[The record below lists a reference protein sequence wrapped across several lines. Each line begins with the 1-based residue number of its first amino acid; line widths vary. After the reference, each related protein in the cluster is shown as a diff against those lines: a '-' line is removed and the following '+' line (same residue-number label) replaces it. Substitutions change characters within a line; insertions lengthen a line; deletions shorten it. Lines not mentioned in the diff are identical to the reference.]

1 LAGEAIGGSVSA
13 LPSAAFAT
21 PRSFDMARPLCITDD
36 PNLLDDVLGLAAE
49 AGLEIDVS
57 ADPMM
62 VGRAYAEAPLVVI
75 GDRSTAA
82 CADAHLPHRSGV
94 FVVTREASI
103 ERLRPIARLLGAER
117 VVPLPHGTAML
128 LGRFSAAAELAEQL
142 ATRVGQVIAVLGGRG
157 GAGASVL
164 AAGLAV
170 TAARAGLRTLLVD
183 ADPLG
188 GGVDLAVG
196 WDAERPD
203 LTVVS
208 CARAGLAGLTAEAM
222 RTAIEDGRATCDL
235 VVADLPRRLDD
246 AAVVAL
252 GAADRVFLLVPAELR
267 ACAAAARVAE
277 AAALHTEALE
287 VIVRAP
293 GPGRLRSREIAR
305 ALDLPIA
312 GTMRSEP
319 GLSLALE
326 RGRPPAGT
334 GRGPLAVLCRRLIGD
349 IAPASDLAQPA

>member
-1 LAGEAIGGSVSA
+1 
-13 LPSAAFAT
+13 
-21 PRSFDMARPLCITDD
+21 MARPLCITDD
-36 PNLLDDVLGLAAE
+36 PDLLDDVLGLAAE

-57 ADPMM
+57 ADPKA
-62 VGRAYAEAPLVVI
+62 VRQAYAEAPLVVI
-75 GDRSTAA
+75 GDRSTAV
-82 CADAHLPHRSGV
+82 CAEARLPHRSDV
-94 FVVTREASI
+94 FVVTREASAL
-103 ERLRPIARLLGAER
+103 RLRPIARLLGAER
-117 VVPLPHGTAML
+117 VVTLPRGTEVL

-142 ATRVGQVIAVLGGRG
+142 ATRVGQVVAVLGGRG

-170 TAARAGLRTLLVD
+170 TAGRTGRRALLVD

-203 LTVVS
+203 LTVLS
-208 CARAGLAGLTAEAM
+208 CTHAGPAGLTADAM
-222 RTAIEDGRATCDL
+222 RTAIEDGRARCDL

-246 AAVVAL
+246 AAVAAL
-252 GAADRVFLLVPAELR
+252 EAADRVFLVVPAELR
-267 ACAAAARVAE
+267 ACAAAVRVAE
-277 AAALHTEALE
+277 IAALHTDAMEL
-287 VIVRAP
+287 VVRAP

-326 RGRPPAGT
+326 RGKPPAGT
-334 GRGPLAVLCRRLIGD
+334 GRGPLAVLCRRLIAG
-349 IAPASDLAQPA
+349 IGPASDLAQTA

>member
-1 LAGEAIGGSVSA
+1 LAGEAVGGSVCA
-13 LPSAAFAT
+13 
-21 PRSFDMARPLCITDD
+21 MARPLCITDD
-36 PNLLDDVLGLAAE
+36 PKLLDDVLGLAAE

-57 ADPMM
+57 ADPTT
-62 VGRAYAEAPLVVI
+62 VRRAYDEAPLVVI

-82 CADAHLPHRSGV
+82 CAEAHLPHRSGV
-94 FVVTREASI
+94 FVVTREASA

-117 VVPLPHGTAML
+117 VVPLPCGTEML

-142 ATRVGQVIAVLGGRG
+142 AARAGQVVAVLGGRG

-170 TAARAGLRTLLVD
+170 TAVRAGRRALLID

-196 WDAERPD
+196 WDTERAE
-203 LTVVS
+203 LTVLS
-208 CARAGLAGLTAEAM
+208 RAGLGGMTADAM
-222 RTAIEDGRATCDL
+222 RAAIEDGRAQCDL
-235 VVADLPRRLDD
+235 VVTDLPRRLDN

-252 GAADRVFLLVPAELR
+252 EAADRVFLLVPAELR
-267 ACAAAARVAE
+267 ACAAAAHV
-277 AAALHTEALE
+277 AAAAGMHTEALE
-287 VIVRAP
+287 LVVRAP

-319 GLSLALE
+319 GLSRALE
-326 RGRPPAGT
+326 RGVPPAGS
-334 GRGPLAVLCRRLIGD
+334 GRGPLAALCRRLLGE
-349 IAPASDLAQPA
+349 SGHTSGLAQTA

>member
-1 LAGEAIGGSVSA
+1 
-13 LPSAAFAT
+13 
-21 PRSFDMARPLCITDD
+21 MARPLCITDD

-57 ADPMM
+57 DDPKA
-62 VGRAYAEAPLVVI
+62 VRDAYAEAPLVVI
-75 GDRSTAA
+75 GDRLTVA
-82 CADAHLPHRSGV
+82 CAHAQLPRRSGV
-94 FVVTREASI
+94 FVVTREADDA
-103 ERLRPIARLLGAER
+103 RLRPIARFLGAER
-117 VVPLPHGTAML
+117 VMPLPRDTEML
-128 LGRFSAAAELAEQL
+128 LGRFTAAAELAEQL
-142 ATRVGQVIAVLGGRG
+142 ATRAGPLVAVLGGRG

-170 TAARAGLRTLLVD
+170 TAGRAGLRTLLVD

-196 WDAERPD
+196 WDAQRSG

-208 CARAGLAGLTAEAM
+208 CARAGLVGLTAEAM
-222 RTAIEDGRATCDL
+222 RTAIEDGRATHDL

-287 VIVRAP
+287 LIVRAP

-319 GLSLALE
+319 GLSRALE
-326 RGRPPAGT
+326 RGLPPAGS
-334 GRGPLAVLCRRLIGD
+334 GRGPLAVLCRRLLDELGS
-349 IAPASDLAQPA
+349 ASGLVQTA